1 MLFAQAIWEPSGHYP
16 ERGEEWKTGEEAET
30 TRHGPKIQKSFS
42 PVVAY
47 IIESLASSSG
57 SMVSEQS
64 VGGKSLNQGIVRTPS
79 LVHSPR
85 G

>member
-1 MLFAQAIWEPSGHYP
+1 MLFAQAIWEPLGTLSG
-16 ERGEEWKTGEEAET
+16 EWKTGEEAET

-42 PVVAY
+42 PVVVY

-64 VGGKSLNQGIVRTPS
+64 VGGQSLNQGMVRTPS
-79 LVHSPR
+79 LLHSPR
-85 G
+85 R